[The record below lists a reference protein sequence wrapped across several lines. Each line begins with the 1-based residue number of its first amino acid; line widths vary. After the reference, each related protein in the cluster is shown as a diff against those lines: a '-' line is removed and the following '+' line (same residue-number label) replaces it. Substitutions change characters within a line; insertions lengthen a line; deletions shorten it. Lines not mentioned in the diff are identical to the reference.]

1 MIDRKIYCFW
11 FGAKMSENRSK
22 CYKTIVEN
30 SGVEVVLVTQDNLS
44 DFIVPGYPLHDGF
57 EYLSDTCKSDYLRPY
72 FMYHY
77 GGGYTDIKQTYY
89 DWNKYFNILDK
100 SNFDCIGYREIHPLH
115 VHHVPAQR
123 YFKKLIGQGSYIH
136 KKGSFL
142 SHQWLKT
149 ANIEMDRNYEQL
161 VENPGTYHPRAI
173 YGGIL
178 DNMVDFTDSKYPFT
192 WSQLGGGVW
201 HKTQF
206 ENPGRWLFDL
216 PYINTS
222 DYR

>member
-1 MIDRKIYCFW
+1 
-11 FGAKMSENRSK
+11 MSENRSK

-44 DFIVPGYPLHDGF
+44 DFIVPGYPLHAGF
-57 EYLSDTCKSDYLRPY
+57 EYLSDTCKSEYLRPY

-89 DWNKYFNILDK
+89 DWNRYFDILENSD
-100 SNFDCIGYREIHPLH
+100 FDCIGYRERQPYH
-115 VHHVPAQR
+115 VHYKPAQP
-123 YFKKLIGQGSYIH
+123 YFESLIGSGSYIH

-142 SHQWLKT
+142 SKQWLK
-149 ANIEMDRNYEQL
+149 NEDLEMDLHYDQL
-161 VENPGTYHPRAI
+161 VKNPGTYHPRAI

-178 DNMVDFTDSKYPFT
+178 DNPVDFAGSKYPFR
-192 WSQLGGGVW
+192 WNHLCSEVW
-201 HKTQF
+201 HKTQL
-206 ENPGRWLFDL
+206 ENIGRWSFDF
-216 PYINTS
+216 PYINTQ